1 MNDTHPDIAAVFED
15 LIMKR
20 TCEQRLLMGF
30 SMYDAAREIV
40 QSALY
45 NSCPRLK
52 DSELKKGI
60 FLRFY
65 GPDFGPAD
73 REKILSYLG

>member
-30 SMYDAAREIV
+30 SMYDAARQIV
-40 QSALY
+40 RSAIY
-45 NSCPRLK
+45 DRCP
-52 DSELKKGI
+52 DITESELKKEI